1 MIDQMTMSLVQLGV
15 TIVGFILGFGTAVWT
30 LNRNARLQRELIDR
44 QQRDER
50 QAIRMAIVQEL
61 ILSREM
67 LQNDKVETA
76 EPVRST
82 PRNAV
87 YQALLPKLG
96 ALNELEI
103 QDIIRAHDALA
114 VFAAKV
120 HNLCLKNAEM
130 DGYVHFKPNK
140 LESQLARYE
149 GLRAECLPCVCQ
161 CIETICKIVD
171 SEKMGAKHP
180 QITR

>member
-1 MIDQMTMSLVQLGV
+1 MIDHQMTMAWVQVGV
-15 TIVGFILGFGTAVWT
+15 TIFGFTLGFYTAVWT
-30 LNRNARLQRELIDR
+30 LNRNARLQREHIDR

-67 LQNDKVETA
+67 LQNDEVETA

-96 ALNELEI
+96 SLNESEI
-103 QDIIRAHDALA
+103 QDIIRAHDALT

-120 HNLCLKNAEM
+120 HNLGSKDAKM
-130 DGYVHFKPNK
+130 DGYVHLKQNK
-140 LESQLARYE
+140 LARYE
-149 GLRAECLPCVCQ
+149 ELRAECLPCVCQ
-161 CIETICKIVD
+161 CIKTICKIVD
-171 SEKMGAKHP
+171 SEKTGAKHP

>member
-67 LQNDKVETA
+67 L
-76 EPVRST
+76 
-82 PRNAV
+82 
-87 YQALLPKLG
+87 
-96 ALNELEI
+96 
-103 QDIIRAHDALA
+103 
-114 VFAAKV
+114 
-120 HNLCLKNAEM
+120 
-130 DGYVHFKPNK
+130 
-140 LESQLARYE
+140 
-149 GLRAECLPCVCQ
+149 
-161 CIETICKIVD
+161 
-171 SEKMGAKHP
+171 
-180 QITR
+180 